1 MLLHIQGSSYSVN
14 ADEEEKASL
23 CIVRRAGFLSPT
35 REHTHH
41 LRQKLSALCAVRM
54 ATQDLYL
61 FFHGLPLPKIVHSEE
76 SLEDFRKFKVQNDDI
91 FVISYPKS
99 GTTWMQEIIPL
110 LLNGGDLT
118 PVESIPNWERVPWLE
133 ETRAVL
139 FLDKLSAPR
148 TMVSH
153 MPYPLMPPTFSSS
166 KAKAIYIARN
176 PKDVLVSSFYFHQ
189 MASFLDDPGT
199 FEEFMDK
206 FLAGQVL
213 FGKWTDHVKSWRNTD
228 LGDRIFYITYEE
240 LIQDLRGALERML
253 RFLGRQMSEE
263 ALDRVTEHCLFK
275 NMKKNN
281 MSNYSLVPQ
290 EVMDSSKSHFLRK
303 GIAGDWKNHFS
314 PELEDKFNAV
324 IQKELEGSG
333 INFPW
338 D

>member
-1 MLLHIQGSSYSVN
+1 M
-14 ADEEEKASL
+14 AS
-23 CIVRRAGFLSPT
+23 
-35 REHTHH
+35 E
-41 LRQKLSALCAVRM
+41 
-54 ATQDLYL
+54 DLYL
-61 FFHGLPLPKIVHSEE
+61 VFHGLLLPKIVHSED
-76 SLEDFRKFKVQNDDI
+76 SLDYFRTFNVQNDDT

-118 PVESIPNWERVPWLE
+118 PVESIPNWDRMPWLE

-139 FLDKLSAPR
+139 VMDKMSAPR

-153 MPYPLMPPTFSSS
+153 MPYPLMPSTFSSS

-228 LGDRIFYITYEE
+228 LGDRILYITYEE

-253 RFLGRQMSEE
+253 SFLGRQMSEE
-263 ALDRVTEHCLFK
+263 VLDHVTEHCRFK
-275 NMKKNN
+275 NMKNNN

-290 EVMDSSKSHFLRK
+290 EVMDSSKSPFLRK

-314 PELEDKFNAV
+314 PELEAKFNAV
-324 IQKELEGSG
+324 IRKELEGSG
-333 INFPW
+333 ISFPW
-338 D
+338 DEE